1 MKHLSC
7 IATIVLLF
15 PLARPTSAQAT
26 RPDGGELE
34 SRTRV
39 LSVTPGIRIIDVGLD
54 TNVFNEAGRRD
65 PDYTATVVP
74 RLDVEIETS
83 RFDLRV
89 SGTTGLV
96 YYQKYASERAVNPRA
111 ELELERRFGPHL
123 AFYGEG
129 AYGYS
134 KERSGF
140 EVDARIRRLARNGLA
155 GSRITGR
162 RMRFD
167 VRASRAQIEHEHEPA
182 PFAGADPAFSL
193 DRTTTAA
200 SAELGFRVTRYTW
213 VVFGG
218 DSGSDRFPRSP
229 KRDANSTRAF
239 AGIQLK
245 PRAAIAGDV
254 RVGYRRAEML
264 DNTSPDFSGMTA
276 RGGISFTWRDMLAL
290 SAGAERDLD
299 YSFQADRPYFVYDLY
314 EAAIRQAV
322 GRRFD
327 VGGSVSHT
335 TLTHRFF
342 DPAPVT
348 ASAEARTR
356 AQIRGATVSLGLR
369 LTRRSR
375 VGIYVARWERL
386 GERPY
391 QTTRTGVQ
399 VTLGRANVSERGVFV
414 LGPGR

>member
-1 MKHLSC
+1 MKYLSR
-7 IATIVLLF
+7 ITTIVLLL
-15 PLARPTSAQAT
+15 PLTKAASAQGT
-26 RPDGGELE
+26 RPADDEPE
-34 SRTRV
+34 ARTRV
-39 LSVTPGIRIIDVGLD
+39 LSVTPSIRIIDMGLD

-65 PDYTATVVP
+65 PDYTTTVVP

-96 YYQKYASERAVNPRA
+96 YYQKYASEHAVNPRA
-111 ELELERRFGPHL
+111 ELESERRFGSHL
-123 AFYGEG
+123 ALYGEG

-140 EVDARIRRLARNGLA
+140 EVDARIRRLTRNALA

-167 VRASRAQIEHEHEPA
+167 VRASHAQIEHEHEGA
-182 PFAGADPAFSL
+182 PFAGAEPAFSL
-193 DRTTTAA
+193 DRATAA
-200 SAELGFRVTRYTW
+200 ATAEFGYRVTPYTW
-213 VVFGG
+213 LVLGG
-218 DSGSDRFPRSP
+218 DSSSDRFPRSP
-229 KRDANSTRAF
+229 QRNANSTRAF

-245 PRAAIAGDV
+245 PRTAIAGDV
-254 RVGYRRAEML
+254 RVGYRIAEML
-264 DNTSPDFSGMTA
+264 GDASPDFSGITA

-290 SAGAERDLD
+290 SGGAERDLD

-327 VGGSVSHT
+327 VGGSVSNT
-335 TLTHRFF
+335 TLTYRFF

-348 ASAEARTR
+348 ASVEGQSRS
-356 AQIRGATVSLGLR
+356 QIRGATISLGLR

-375 VGIYVARWERL
+375 VGIYIARWERL